1 MKGSAQTFQRTL
13 QMIVNGLQWQT
24 CLIYLDDIIVF
35 GSNFQEHLNRVKE
48 VLERI
53 RKAGLKLK
61 PNKCQLFQKEVSFL
75 GHVINKN
82 GITPNPDNIAKII
95 DWPIPKTLTEVRQII
110 GMASYYSKFIKD
122 FASIVRPLVNLT
134 KKDITFNWTTDC
146 QDAFQKIKELL
157 TGPEIMSFPIMEGEF
172 VLDTDASNYSIG
184 AVLSQVQDGQEKVI
198 AYASSALN
206 KAEINYCVTDKELL
220 AVRYFVEYFRQ

>member
-1 MKGSAQTFQRTL
+1 MPMGMKGSAQTFQRTL

-35 GSNFQEHLNRVKE
+35 GSNFQEHLKRVKE

-82 GITPNPDNIAKII
+82 GITPNPDNIAKI
-95 DWPIPKTLTEVRQII
+95 DQP
-110 GMASYYSKFIKD
+110 S
-122 FASIVRPLVNLT
+122 
-134 KKDITFNWTTDC
+134 
-146 QDAFQKIKELL
+146 
-157 TGPEIMSFPIMEGEF
+157 SFPGELF
-172 VLDTDASNYSIG
+172 N
-184 AVLSQVQDGQEKVI
+184 
-198 AYASSALN
+198 
-206 KAEINYCVTDKELL
+206 LL
-220 AVRYFVEYFRQ
+220 FIS